1 MTVIVSV
8 KINDGV
14 VLASDSAATFG
25 TGQIYHHAEKVV
37 NLVKGLPV
45 GVMVT
50 GAGGLGSESITTI
63 LKDLRRRLSGRDRS
77 RREWAINPDDW
88 IGELIRMSASM
99 RSLRCRLWWARM
111 IRFFIR

>member
-25 TGQIYHHAEKVV
+25 TGQIYHHAEKIV
-37 NLVKGLPV
+37 NLIKGLPV

-63 LKDLRRRLSGRDRS
+63 LKDLRRRLSGRDGS
-77 RREWAINPDDW
+77 RRNWAIEADRYT
-88 IGELIRMSASM
+88 IEGVAS
-99 RSLRCRLWWARM
+99 RLREILLEKSLDSGMLLRVSG
-111 IRFFIR
+111 